1 MAEFQENFCEPL
13 AHRECVLMAERIKK
27 TKKKKQKATE
37 QWLCQGLEGGWLVV
51 LGFFYLN
58 KHAEK
63 NLHLIGKVKFYSHT
77 CLSVGH

>member
-13 AHRECVLMAERIKK
+13 AHRECVLMAQRIKM
-27 TKKKKQKATE
+27 KKKSNIRVIVPRFE
-37 QWLCQGLEGGWLVV
+37 SGVGWFVCLFV
-51 LGFFYLN
+51 FLN